1 MQREQWST
9 RRRKRRK
16 RRKGRGKRLTCGG
29 CLAVMRRFGRWLSR
43 LRWREWWPVSI
54 AGEGRRKV
62 AGDRGSAARLLYEV
76 FGRLL
81 VMEREVFKPVVTM
94 LVAECHGGERERERS
109 SASSKN
115 RLGRLVFLLSLD
127 PNFSIPGA

>member
-1 MQREQWST
+1 MQHEQWST

-29 CLAVMRRFGRWLSR
+29 CFAAMRRFGRWLSR

-62 AGDRGSAARLLYEV
+62 AEDRGSAARLLYEV

-94 LVAECHGGERERERS
+94 LVAECHGGERERERE
-109 SASSKN
+109 
-115 RLGRLVFLLSLD
+115 REREGF
-127 PNFSIPGA
+127 GW